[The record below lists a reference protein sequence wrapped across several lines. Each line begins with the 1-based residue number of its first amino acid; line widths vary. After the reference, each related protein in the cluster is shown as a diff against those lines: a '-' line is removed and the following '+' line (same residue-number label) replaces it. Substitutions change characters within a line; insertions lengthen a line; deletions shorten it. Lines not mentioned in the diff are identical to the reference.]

1 MEPTALEIEASRVA
15 YLIGETKGRKF
26 SKQEWDSVHPDIYGK
41 CTQELADKLTATLC
55 SFLKKHNSLGY
66 SLEMQI
72 WWRDH
77 QHKDK
82 QREKAEKQKRQA
94 EKDKQKA
101 LAKLTAK
108 EKRLLGL
115 L

>member
-1 MEPTALEIEASRVA
+1 
-15 YLIGETKGRKF
+15 
-26 SKQEWDSVHPDIYGK
+26 
-41 CTQELADKLTATLC
+41 
-55 SFLKKHNSLGY
+55 
-66 SLEMQI
+66 MQI

-82 QREKAEKQKRQA
+82 QRKKAEKQKRQA